1 MEIIMKKR
9 IVGGIGKMSKY
20 LSKNYYSGSILE
32 RANYERNKRRPYKIY
47 GSLIERNMK
56 KDEMSIWQ
64 RIRKIILK

>member
-1 MEIIMKKR
+1 
-9 IVGGIGKMSKY
+9 MSKY